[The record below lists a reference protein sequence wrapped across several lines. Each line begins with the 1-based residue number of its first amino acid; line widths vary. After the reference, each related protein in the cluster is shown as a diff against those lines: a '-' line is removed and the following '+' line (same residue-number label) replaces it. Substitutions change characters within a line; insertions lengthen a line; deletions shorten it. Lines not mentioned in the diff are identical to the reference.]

1 MGGYEKMFCKNCGQP
16 LNENQAI
23 CLNCGVK
30 TSDGVNFCS
39 NCGNSLAE
47 GTAFC
52 PSCGAACGGIQPRNV
67 VPQQVVYVRE
77 KIPGRGFG
85 ITSLVLGI
93 VGLVYAVSLLLVM
106 PLTYA
111 FSYIST
117 SLDAAYGM
125 YEIAAFDFLPVL
137 AILIYSIPSILAVIF
152 GIVSEKRGYHTGIR
166 KGGFITGCIGLILYV
181 LSCILAIISVL

>member
-1 MGGYEKMFCKNCGQP
+1 M
-16 LNENQAI
+16 A
-23 CLNCGVK
+23 
-30 TSDGVNFCS
+30 NFCA

-52 PSCGAACGGIQPRNV
+52 PKCGVACGGTQPQNV
-67 VPQQVVYVRE
+67 VYQQVVYVKE

-93 VGLVYAVSLLLVM
+93 VGLVYAVILFFSMMMVNAVSGIVG
-106 PLTYA
+106 TYSDFDRVGFAAATGFA
-111 FSYIST
+111 F
-117 SLDAAYGM
+117 
-125 YEIAAFDFLPVL
+125 VL

-152 GIVSEKRGYHTGIR
+152 GIVSEKRGYHSGIR

-181 LSCILAIISVL
+181 LSCILAIVSVL

>member
-1 MGGYEKMFCKNCGQP
+1 M
-16 LNENQAI
+16 A
-23 CLNCGVK
+23 
-30 TSDGVNFCS
+30 NFCA

-52 PSCGAACGGIQPRNV
+52 PKCGVACGGIQPQNV
-67 VPQQVVYVRE
+67 VYQQVVYVKE

-93 VGLVYAVSLLLVM
+93 VGLVYAVILFFSMMMVYVASGIIGMSGDFHRAGLAAATGFALV
-106 PLTYA
+106 L
-111 FSYIST
+111 
-117 SLDAAYGM
+117 G
-125 YEIAAFDFLPVL
+125 
-137 AILIYSIPSILAVIF
+137 ILIYSIPSILAVIF

-181 LSCILAIISVL
+181 LSCILAIVSVL

>member
-1 MGGYEKMFCKNCGQP
+1 M
-16 LNENQAI
+16 A
-23 CLNCGVK
+23 
-30 TSDGVNFCS
+30 NFCS
-39 NCGNSLAE
+39 SCGNPITE

-52 PSCGAACGGIQPRNV
+52 PSCGAACGGIRPQNM
-67 VPQQVVYVRE
+67 VPQQVIYVKE

-93 VGLVYAVSLLLVM
+93 IGLVYAVILF
-106 PLTYA
+106 
-111 FSYIST
+111 FSMMMVNAMS
-117 SLDAAYGM
+117 GM
-125 YEIAAFDFLPVL
+125 MDMSGAFDRSGMAAAAGFGLVL
-137 AILIYSIPSILAVIF
+137 GILIYSIPSILAVIF

>member
-1 MGGYEKMFCKNCGQP
+1 M
-16 LNENQAI
+16 A
-23 CLNCGVK
+23 
-30 TSDGVNFCS
+30 NFCA

-52 PSCGAACGGIQPRNV
+52 PKCGVACGGIQPQNV
-67 VPQQVVYVRE
+67 VYQQVVYVKE

-93 VGLVYAVSLLLVM
+93 VGLVYAVILFFSMMMVYVM
-106 PLTYA
+106 SGIIGMSGDFHRAGLAAATGFA
-111 FSYIST
+111 F
-117 SLDAAYGM
+117 
-125 YEIAAFDFLPVL
+125 VL

-181 LSCILAIISVL
+181 LSCILAIVSVL